1 MRGGPAA
8 GRCAGGPATGRCMDF
23 VRGRGHVRR
32 MTQEFHALIVGGG
45 LNGPATALALA
56 QAGLRAA
63 IVDAA
68 EPETRMSPDFD
79 GRAYNLGLASRRFL
93 QVAGVWEEIAPH
105 AQPVSRVLIEDARP
119 GERVVGALA
128 HFDHAEL
135 DEGPVA
141 QIVEDRVL
149 RPALLRAAL
158 AHPNLT
164 LHAPATAIATRRGD
178 AAAELDLSTGETLRA
193 PLLIACDG
201 RDSPQARAAGIRRVG
216 WGYDQTG
223 LVCAVEHER
232 DHGGE
237 ARQRFLPGG
246 PFAVLPLPGGRRSSL
261 VWTERTPE
269 ARRIHALPD
278 AEYRAEIERRM
289 GGALGAVT
297 LAGRRWMYPLKLS
310 VADSWIAPRLA
321 LVGDAAHAVH
331 PIAGQG
337 LNLGLR
343 DAAALAEVLA
353 EAVRR
358 GEDPGSP
365 LVLARYQSWRRFD
378 GVSLAFGM
386 DAVNRLF
393 STDDPALRLLRDA
406 GVRLATSLLPAR
418 RAFMREAAGL
428 SGDLPRM
435 LRGEAI

>member
-1 MRGGPAA
+1 
-8 GRCAGGPATGRCMDF
+8 
-23 VRGRGHVRR
+23 
-32 MTQEFHALIVGGG
+32 MTKHPDTKPDALIVGGG

-56 QAGLRAA
+56 QAGLRVT
-63 IVDAA
+63 ILDAA
-68 EPETRMSPDFD
+68 PPSVRMSPDFD
-79 GRAYNLGLASRRFL
+79 GRAYNLSLASRRFL
-93 QVAGVWEEIAPH
+93 TVAGVWDAIAPH
-105 AQPVSRVLIEDARP
+105 AQPVAAVRLEDARP
-119 GERVVGALA
+119 GEVAAPALA

-149 RPALLRAAL
+149 RPALLQACLDHDLIAL
-158 AHPNLT
+158 R
-164 LHAPATAIATRRGD
+164 APARVVASRRDG
-178 AAAELDLSTGETLRA
+178 AFAEVDIEDEDGAETLRA
-193 PLLIACDG
+193 PVLIACDG
-201 RDSPQARAAGIRRVG
+201 RDSPLARAAGIRRFG

-223 LVCAVEHER
+223 LVCAVEHEKN
-232 DHGGE
+232 HQGE

-246 PFAVLPLPGGRRSSL
+246 PFAVLPLPGGHASSL
-261 VWTERTPE
+261 VWTERTAE

-278 AEYRAEIERRM
+278 ADYRAQIEARM

-297 LAGRRWMYPLKLS
+297 LAGKRWMYPLKLS
-310 VADSWIAPRLA
+310 VAQSWIADRLA

-353 EAVRR
+353 EARR
-358 GEDPGSP
+358 MGEDLGGSV
-365 LVLARYQSWRRFD
+365 VLERYQTWRRFD
-378 GVSLAFGM
+378 GISLALGM

-393 STDDPALRLLRDA
+393 SSDDPALRLLRDT
-406 GVRLATSLLPAR
+406 GVKLASALLPAR
-418 RAFMREAAGL
+418 RIFMREAAGI

-435 LRGEAI
+435 LRGEAV